1 MTTDTKKP
9 KRKRLPKGK
18 RKHIRLVKQE
28 ARKAGLT
35 EAEVKKKVQQAAG

>member
-1 MTTDTKKP
+1 MEANKK

-28 ARKAGLT
+28 GRRLGLS
-35 EAEVKKKVQQAAG
+35 EAEIKKKLPQ